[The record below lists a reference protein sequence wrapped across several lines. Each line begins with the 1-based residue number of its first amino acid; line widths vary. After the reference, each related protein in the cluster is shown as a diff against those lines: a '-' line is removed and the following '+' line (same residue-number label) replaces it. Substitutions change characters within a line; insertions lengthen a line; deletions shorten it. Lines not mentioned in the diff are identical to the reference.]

1 MAGPPFFCGA
11 MPILFRRSLRTAPG
25 LPKPICQCGDVPL
38 AGFVSDGVGAMPGPG
53 SLMLL
58 LCVQVSL
65 IGVLQGLSG
74 AFMSRQVIF
83 LSVMLGAGKMG
94 MCGVAMVL
102 GSYLL

>member
-1 MAGPPFFCGA
+1 MPGPQFFHRA
-11 MPILFRRSLRTAPG
+11 KPILFRGAFRTAPA
-25 LPKPICQCGDVPL
+25 LPKPISEHGDFPL
-38 AGFVSDGVGAMPGPG
+38 VAFAGGSVMNMPGRV
-53 SLMLL
+53 SLMLIL
-58 LCVQVSL
+58 GVQVSL